1 MEEDLHNSP
10 QLRYPVDSGDA
21 KYVSGLSTIL
31 VATIQE
37 AKDRISQI
45 EYIFCSQLYPNFQ
58 LKSKANQKIHSEAIK
73 ASEDKWKKKEAELLL
88 QIENL
93 QHEKAK
99 FVNVANGLP
108 DSVYE
113 LQEKLK
119 QKAQEVT
126 EGKELKEKLL
136 KLLESKDASIV
147 TNDKILKEQE
157 EKQTQL
163 LEIQRSLE
171 EKVVELKSKLMQ
183 KSKEVDEGMVLHNNL
198 LQIIES
204 KSSAIAKKAKQLKD
218 SEEKTNILLGKLKSL
233 EKKVDVLEE
242 ELRKSVDEVA
252 KEKEKQESF
261 LQKIEQQDLKMI
273 SNKQIVHEYEME
285 RKVLRG
291 KLENLEEDVNA
302 LSKELMKKCEEVE
315 KGKILHEQ
323 LHEQI
328 NLYQSRNLKYEQQL
342 EKIEIDKNHVNRF
355 HSEHFESLTKE
366 NSSKELV
373 LERKKRREIASAY
386 KSLKSQ
392 YNFLCTRFGLT
403 KENILVQNKLDGDND
418 TSWHHQSPL
427 ASFEFEKKITETS
440 VVVGETNKQTNGT
453 SFQEKSEDDKIIG
466 IITSSSTPSAPIN
479 TKSEVLSGTKRSAS
493 CWRATRS
500 RQYQGGLDPHD
511 DFLNTPLENIK
522 GNLNKVMKEE
532 ARYLPAPAPKDMNCD
547 NPDEETQQMRPP
559 KPSTRGYKYV
569 EPIRKKSERENLKG
583 IECNQCK
590 KFYDAVLA
598 DNVDEGSNGNKRQ
611 FRCEHHDGV
620 SRHRYRFPPPLTPE
634 GFWNIGFESEM

>member
-1 MEEDLHNSP
+1 MLFVFPEMEEGLHNSP

-21 KYVSGLSTIL
+21 KYVSSLSTIL

-58 LKSKANQKIHSEAIK
+58 LQSKANQKIHSEAIK
-73 ASEDKWKKKEAELLL
+73 AAENKWKKEEAELLL

-119 QKAQEVT
+119 QKAQEAA
-126 EGKELKEKLL
+126 EGKELHEKLL

-147 TNDKILKEQE
+147 TKDKILKEQE

-163 LEIQRSLE
+163 LVIQRSLE
-171 EKVVELKSKLMQ
+171 EKVVDLKSKLMQ
-183 KSKEVDEGMVLHNNL
+183 KSREVDEGMVLHNNL

-204 KSSAIAKKAKQLKD
+204 KSSAIAKKAKQLKE
-218 SEEKTNILLGKLKSL
+218 SEEKTNMLLDKLKSL

-252 KEKEKQESF
+252 KEKEKQESL

-273 SNKQIVHEYEME
+273 NNEQILHEYVME
-285 RKVLRG
+285 KEVLRA

-302 LSKELMKKCEEVE
+302 LSKELTKKCEEVE
-315 KGKILHEQ
+315 KGKILQEQ

-342 EKIEIDKNHVNRF
+342 EKIETDKKHVNRF

-403 KENILVQNKLDGDND
+403 KENMLVHNKLDGENN
-418 TSWHHQSPL
+418 TSWHHQSPV
-427 ASFEFEKKITETS
+427 ASF
-440 VVVGETNKQTNGT
+440 G
-453 SFQEKSEDDKIIG
+453 
-466 IITSSSTPSAPIN
+466 
-479 TKSEVLSGTKRSAS
+479 
-493 CWRATRS
+493 
-500 RQYQGGLDPHD
+500 
-511 DFLNTPLENIK
+511 
-522 GNLNKVMKEE
+522 
-532 ARYLPAPAPKDMNCD
+532 
-547 NPDEETQQMRPP
+547 
-559 KPSTRGYKYV
+559 
-569 EPIRKKSERENLKG
+569 
-583 IECNQCK
+583 
-590 KFYDAVLA
+590 
-598 DNVDEGSNGNKRQ
+598 
-611 FRCEHHDGV
+611 
-620 SRHRYRFPPPLTPE
+620 
-634 GFWNIGFESEM
+634 

>member
-204 KSSAIAKKAKQLKD
+204 KSSTIAKKAKQLKD

-427 ASFEFEKKITETS
+427 ASF
-440 VVVGETNKQTNGT
+440 G
-453 SFQEKSEDDKIIG
+453 
-466 IITSSSTPSAPIN
+466 
-479 TKSEVLSGTKRSAS
+479 
-493 CWRATRS
+493 
-500 RQYQGGLDPHD
+500 
-511 DFLNTPLENIK
+511 
-522 GNLNKVMKEE
+522 
-532 ARYLPAPAPKDMNCD
+532 
-547 NPDEETQQMRPP
+547 
-559 KPSTRGYKYV
+559 
-569 EPIRKKSERENLKG
+569 
-583 IECNQCK
+583 
-590 KFYDAVLA
+590 
-598 DNVDEGSNGNKRQ
+598 
-611 FRCEHHDGV
+611 
-620 SRHRYRFPPPLTPE
+620 
-634 GFWNIGFESEM
+634 